1 MRKHETNLGGKA
13 GWLAVVCLLASGVAL
28 AQAASTASPTLPRLP
43 GVMLTEP
50 PRAIAEFTLTDQDGR
65 SFASSALRG
74 HPALVFFG
82 YAHCPDVCPAALAK
96 LRMAHQSDDE
106 AVKRAQVVFVSV
118 DGERDTPASLKEYLA
133 RLSPDF
139 IGLTGDP
146 DAVRAIAEGFHAAF
160 YKDTPAADASYKV
173 EHSGQI
179 YLVDAQGQLRAELY
193 DPPVETIA
201 TLVRAL
207 P

>member
-1 MRKHETNLGGKA
+1 MSMRQTPSGREA
-13 GWLAVVCLLASGVAL
+13 GWLAVACLLASGLAH
-28 AQAASTASPTLPRLP
+28 AQATATASPALPRLP

-50 PRAIAEFTLTDQDGR
+50 PRAIADFTLTDQDGR

-74 HPALVFFG
+74 RPALVFFG

-96 LRMAHQSDDE
+96 LRMAHESTDE
-106 AVKRAQVVFVSV
+106 AVRRAQVVFVSV

-179 YLVDAQGQLRAELY
+179 YLVDASGQLRAELY
-193 DPPVETIA
+193 DPPAETIT